1 MKLPLIKKLVLDEAL
16 TEEDFGT
23 AVEVLLSLAE
33 ARGLKDD
40 ELEVIGELISNIE
53 GAVVVREDIAQG
65 STQREALNGFMK
77 RVTGSIVR

>member
-65 STQREALNGFMK
+65 SPQREALNGFMK